1 MKKRIFLTSM
11 LSFIAIFGMAQ
22 NQFLISHG
30 PYLQEVTKDGA
41 TFVFLTSAKAFSSIE
56 LKKEGSDTSTY
67 HYHVQNGLKAANDT
81 FHFIRAEKLEAGTT
95 YQYRIHS
102 KEIRSFQPY
111 KVTFGDS
118 IASQWYTFRTIN
130 PKSKG
135 GSLFVTSDTHNDP
148 KKLETLLK
156 LCDYT
161 TCDAFFY
168 AGDVMNYMETMET
181 PFQAFIDTSVK
192 MFASSIPFEVVRGNH
207 ETRGKMA
214 RIYPK
219 LFPKKNGHIYG
230 SYLLGD
236 IFVIMLDCGEDK
248 PDTHNVYAGLIDF
261 DHYRS
266 EQAEWLK
273 QLVRTKEFKK
283 AKYRIVI
290 SHFPMAVGKYKS
302 KTSTHGMDDLTRKCL
317 PILNK
322 ARIDLMVSGHTH
334 KYAFIETHS
343 YGNNFPILVGS
354 SQSAAR
360 LDIADG
366 KIRVKAVDLKGNI
379 LLQKVL

>member
-1 MKKRIFLTSM
+1 MNKRIFLVWM
-11 LSFIAIFGMAQ
+11 LFIAISGIAQ
-22 NQFLISHG
+22 NKFSISHG
-30 PYLQEVTKDGA
+30 PYLQEVAKDGV
-41 TFVFLTSAKAFSSIE
+41 TFIFLTSAKAFSSIE
-56 LKKEGSDTSTY
+56 LKKQGSNTSAYY
-67 HYHVQNGLKAANDT
+67 HHIQNGLKAANDT
-81 FHFIRAEKLEAGTT
+81 LHFIRAEKLEPGTA

-102 KEIRSFQPY
+102 KEILSFQPY
-111 KVTFGDS
+111 KVSFGDS
-118 IASQWYTFRTIN
+118 IASQWYTFKTVD

-135 GSLFVTSDTHNDP
+135 GSIFVTSDIHNDA
-148 KKLETLLK
+148 KKLETLLE
-156 LCDYT
+156 LCDYK

-168 AGDVMNYMETMET
+168 AGDVMNYMETLET

-214 RIYPK
+214 RIYPTF
-219 LFPKKNGHIYG
+219 FPKKDGRIYG

-236 IFVIMLDCGEDK
+236 IMVVMIDSGEDK
-248 PDTHNVYAGLIDF
+248 PDTLSVYAGLTDF

-273 QLVRTKEFKK
+273 QLVQTKEFKK

-290 SHFPMAVGKYKS
+290 SHFPMTIGKYNFKELG
-302 KTSTHGMDDLTRKCL
+302 HGMDDLARKCL

-322 ARIDLMVSGHTH
+322 AHIDLMVSGHTH
-334 KYAFIETHS
+334 KFAFIGSFS

-354 SQSAAR
+354 AESAAR
-360 LDIADG
+360 LDIANG
-366 KIRVKAVDLKGNI
+366 KIHVKAIDRKGNI
-379 LLQKVL
+379 LLQKTL